1 MPFNVIKY
9 KKVRVKKE
17 IVGAKN
23 KGS

>member
-1 MPFNVIKY
+1 MAFNVIKY
-9 KKVRVKKE
+9 KKVMVKKE